1 MLIQRVIT
9 ALVLLPLLLAA
20 VWYAPTPWLYTI
32 FSGAAVIAAW
42 EWAGVIGWVGA
53 RRIVYAAATAVLLG
67 LTWQLRAYWPPIM
80 MLAAVWWVIAI
91 RLLLGFP
98 ESLRNFQN
106 PQRPAW
112 PLALLGEVM
121 LLPTILATAVL
132 RGDTMPDGALRLL
145 YVFGIVFASDTGA
158 YLAGRNFGKRKLAP
172 NISPGKTVEGAMGG
186 LLLCAAWTLTAGVLA
201 FQPNSALEMIKLLVL
216 SLVVALISI
225 VGDLTESM
233 FKRIA
238 GLKDSG
244 HILPGHGGVLDRVD
258 SLMAALPV
266 MALGLYFTGL

>member
-20 VWYAPTPWLYTI
+20 VWYAPTPWLYAI
-32 FSGAAVIAAW
+32 FSGAAVTAAW
-42 EWAGVIGWVGA
+42 EWAGVIGWAGV
-53 RRIVYAAATAVLLG
+53 RRVAYAATTAVLLG
-67 LTWQLRAYWPPIM
+67 LTWSLHAQHWQIVM

-91 RLLLGFP
+91 RVLLRFP
-98 ESLRNFQN
+98 ENSQNLQNLRQA
-106 PQRPAW
+106 AW

-121 LLPTILATAVL
+121 FLPTILATAVL
-132 RGDTMPDGALRLL
+132 RDMPDGAFRLI
-145 YVFGIVFASDTGA
+145 YVFGIVFAADTGA

-172 NISPGKTVEGAMGG
+172 SVSPGKMVEGALGG
-186 LLLCAAWTLTAGVLA
+186 LLLCAAWALTAGVFA
-201 FQPNSALEMIKLLVL
+201 FHPDDGADLVKLLLL
-216 SLVVALISI
+216 SLLVALISI

-238 GLKDSG
+238 GMKDSG
-244 HILPGHGGVLDRVD
+244 HILPGHGGMLDRVD
-258 SLMAALPV
+258 SLLAALPV